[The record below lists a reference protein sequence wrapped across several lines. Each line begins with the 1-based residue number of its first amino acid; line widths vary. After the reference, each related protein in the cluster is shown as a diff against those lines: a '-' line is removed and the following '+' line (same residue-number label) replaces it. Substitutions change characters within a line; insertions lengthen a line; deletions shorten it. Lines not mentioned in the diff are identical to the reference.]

1 MVNAGKINYFNI
13 NINLKIFEKSSK
25 WSEHLVINILTNHAA
40 ADEDITDEMAGAG
53 VGGAGDDNERVVVSV
68 MSVLAF
74 KLYKTHN

>member
-1 MVNAGKINYFNI
+1 MQKNYHLYS
-13 NINLKIFEKSSK
+13 NINLKIFELISE
-25 WSEHLVINILTNHAA
+25 WSEHLVINILTNHADD
-40 ADEDITDEMAGAG
+40 DEDITDEMAGAG